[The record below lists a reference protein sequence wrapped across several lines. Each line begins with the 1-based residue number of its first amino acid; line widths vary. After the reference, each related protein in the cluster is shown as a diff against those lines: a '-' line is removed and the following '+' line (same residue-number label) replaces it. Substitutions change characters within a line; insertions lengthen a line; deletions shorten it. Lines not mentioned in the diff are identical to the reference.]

1 MLWNRLLLIT
11 KLQAFSIEFKFEFTK
26 NFPIE
31 FEVKFFI
38 LNFASS
44 SSSQRELM
52 QINFKSNQSARQVTA
67 TYGLRSYSLW
77 SSDGNPGQK
86 IFDSN

>member
-1 MLWNRLLLIT
+1 
-11 KLQAFSIEFKFEFTK
+11 
-26 NFPIE
+26 
-31 FEVKFFI
+31 
-38 LNFASS
+38 
-44 SSSQRELM
+44 M